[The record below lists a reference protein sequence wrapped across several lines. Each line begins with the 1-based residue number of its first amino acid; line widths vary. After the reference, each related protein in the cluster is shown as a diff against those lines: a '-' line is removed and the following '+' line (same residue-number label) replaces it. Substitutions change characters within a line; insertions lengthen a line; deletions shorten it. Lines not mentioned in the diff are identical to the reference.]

1 MASPVQIKIAERIF
15 HDGKKIIY
23 FLCFVTLLEA
33 SIKIAFDIGDF
44 TWVFCKW
51 LWMGRDGSMQ
61 IDLKMGC

>member
-1 MASPVQIKIAERIF
+1 MME
-15 HDGKKIIY
+15 KKIIY